1 MEQNEN
7 HNGFLVYMTAP
18 TEQEALHLARELVR
32 LRLAAGVNM
41 LPAARSVY
49 RWQGTVHEAGECL
62 LLAQVSREAL
72 PAFEAAVKAMHSYE
86 VPCIV
91 ALPIEAGHEPYLRW
105 IRENSRPPLP

>member
-1 MEQNEN
+1 MSY
-7 HNGFLVYMTAP
+7 LVYVTAP
-18 TEQEALHLARELVR
+18 DEELALDLARMLVEQS
-32 LRLAAGVNM
+32 LAAGVNIV
-41 LPAARSVY
+41 PGARSIY
-49 RWQGTVHEAGECL
+49 RWRGQVHDAPECL

-105 IRENSRPPLP
+105 IRENSRSPLP

>member
-1 MEQNEN
+1 MSY
-7 HNGFLVYMTAP
+7 LVYVTAP
-18 TEQEALHLARELVR
+18 HEELALDLARMLVER
-32 LRLAAGVNM
+32 NLAAGVNIV
-41 LPAARSVY
+41 PGARSIY
-49 RWQGTVHEAGECL
+49 RWRGQVHDAGECL

-72 PAFEAAVKAMHSYE
+72 PAFEAAVKSVHSYE